1 MLVEF
6 TVKNY
11 RSIRDEARLSMEAT
25 HLVGMNAGVDEA
37 TTFIAPDGTRLLRS
51 AVIYGANAS
60 GKSNVVRAL
69 RTFFAFARG
78 STAGDAGTPIPVDP
92 FRLDERT
99 AAAPTEMEVTV
110 LVGRTAYRYGFKA
123 TVDEVVEEWLYHR
136 PGKRESRLFHRV
148 GRDIT
153 MITKFT
159 EGERLEPKTRKNALF
174 LTVCAQFDGLVAK
187 AVLSGMA
194 SPFEVMAEKG
204 AGAAGAALTALLLHL
219 PTVRGLLA
227 SADLGIQEFRPR
239 TGAGVE
245 PGSEPSFETGRQWGR
260 DVAKSGLIVDT
271 VHPARGPDG
280 ESKPVTFRLDREAS
294 DGTRRLFELAG
305 ALMFDLDAGHTCV
318 IDELE
323 SRLHPALTRKIVE
336 LFHSAETNPKNAQ
349 LIFAT
354 HDTHLL
360 DPGLL
365 RRDQVWFTEKGEDG
379 ATELYSLAEVKGVRE
394 NEAYE
399 KAYLSGRYGATP
411 ILTRFLDAARPH
423 AAE

>member
-99 AAAPTEMEVTV
+99 AAAPTEMEVTL

-153 MITKFT
+153 MIAKFT

-174 LTVCAQFDGLVAK
+174 LTVCAQFDGPVAT
-187 AVLSGMA
+187 AVLSGMDSA
-194 SPFEVMAEKG
+194 LDMLDLSRGGEL
-204 AGAAGAALTALLLHL
+204 GAAITAMLVQQ
-219 PTVRGLLA
+219 PAVRGLLA
-227 SADLGIQEFRPR
+227 NSDLGIHDFRAR
-239 TGAGVE
+239 SGAGVE
-245 PGSEPSFETGRQWGR
+245 PEAMLSEEGTLRWVGE
-260 DVAKSGLIVDT
+260 VAKSGLVVDT
-271 VHPARGPDG
+271 THRARGLDG
-280 ESKPVTFRLDREAS
+280 EIKPVTFRLDREGS

-305 ALMFDLDAGHTCV
+305 TLLFDLDAGHTCV

-360 DPGLL
+360 DPGLF